1 MIPYSITFNN
11 EHTIYETAVKCV
23 VNEDEFN
30 LTYNPS
36 LLQDKTNLESE
47 LLSFATGSEFSPY
60 STGVGLY
67 DNDGNL
73 LAIGKFA
80 KPVPM
85 TKKSDM
91 NIILK
96 FDSAHQ
102 SVNNFVDLSFN
113 GRTNKPD
120 PTKSRNPYRGSDK
133 PDNERRR
140 EIIRRASEDCIKKA
154 VEVVST
160 LVNPV
165 KVSNSSVSC

>member
-1 MIPYSITFNN
+1 MIPYSISFKN
-11 EHTIYETAVKCV
+11 EHTIHETAVKCV
-23 VNEDEFN
+23 INEDEFN
-30 LTYNPS
+30 LTYNPT

-47 LLSFATGSEFSPY
+47 LLSFATGSDFSPY

-85 TKKSDM
+85 SKKSDM

-102 SVNNFVDLSFN
+102 SVNNYVDLSFN
-113 GRTNKPD
+113 GRTNSKN
-120 PTKSRNPYRGSDK
+120 PTKSTDTFSGTGK
-133 PDNERRR
+133 PDIENRR
-140 EIIRRASEDCIKKA
+140 EAIRRAAEACIKKA
-154 VEVVST
+154 AEVVST

>member
-1 MIPYSITFNN
+1 MIPYTISFNN
-11 EHTIYETAVKCV
+11 EHTIHETAVKCL

-47 LLSFATGSEFSPY
+47 ILSFATGSDFSPY

-67 DNDGNL
+67 DDDGNL
-73 LAIGKFA
+73 LAVGKFA
-80 KPVPM
+80 KPIPM

-96 FDSAHQ
+96 FDSANQ
-102 SVNNFVDLSFN
+102 SVNNYVDLSFN
-113 GRTNKPD
+113 GRTNSPTPTRSRDPFKGSGPPD
-120 PTKSRNPYRGSDK
+120 T
-133 PDNERRR
+133 ERRR
-140 EIIRRASEDCIKKA
+140 ERIRRAAEDCVKKA
-154 VEVVST
+154 VVPTST